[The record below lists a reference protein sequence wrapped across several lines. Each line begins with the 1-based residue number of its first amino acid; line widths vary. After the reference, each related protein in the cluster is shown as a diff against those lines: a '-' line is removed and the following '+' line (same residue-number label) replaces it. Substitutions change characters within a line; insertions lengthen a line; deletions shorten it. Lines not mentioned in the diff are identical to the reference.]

1 MKIRINTRAKYLGIC
16 ILLVMVVLSSG
27 CINSVQAMLSG
38 SGTDGG
44 LPYEDEYPSGLS
56 LVPGPDAPAGAAAV
70 LTPAPSPAQTLAVD
84 VVSPDPYVTKDPYR
98 LPYRDH
104 GNWST
109 VDAVRVEKIP
119 QYSKS
124 FILRSNATAVRMNAP
139 EAPVVIDLT
148 FSPKWDNPDQTKQAS
163 GSFVHSKA
171 LVTVHPD
178 NSSAVLEQDG
188 YGCGYSTETKKKIT
202 LYREGIFII
211 TLSGDFID
219 VKMDVTSGEGATK
232 PLTIPASLTPDIYEE
247 EYW

>member
-1 MKIRINTRAKYLGIC
+1 MNGRLPALGM
-16 ILLVMVVLSSG
+16 ILVLLMVVLSSG
-27 CINSVQAMLSG
+27 CINSVQAMLGG
-38 SGTDGG
+38 SGTNGKLLD
-44 LPYEDEYPSGLS
+44 EDEYPPGMS
-56 LVPGPDAPAGAAAV
+56 LVPGPDSSAGAAAV
-70 LTPAPSPAQTLAVD
+70 LTPAPSPAQTLAVE
-84 VVSPDPYVTKDPYR
+84 VVSPDPYVTTDPYR

-124 FILRSNATAVRMNAP
+124 FVLRSNATAVRVNAP

-148 FSPKWDNPDQTKQAS
+148 FNPKWDNPDQTKETS

-202 LYREGIFII
+202 LYREGTVVI

-219 VKMDVTSGEGATK
+219 VTMKVTSGGGLGPVATPK
-232 PLTIPASLTPDIYEE
+232 PSGYYNDFYDDEE
-247 EYW
+247 W